1 MNGVYLL
8 IGTFFIIAVILV
20 TVVLVLIN
28 KHKYKVLRSEVE
40 YLDKEKNLIAST
52 PVYSELA
59 KVESIV
65 KNEKMEEKY
74 KNWQKRFDTIKTE
87 KLNKINDMINE
98 LDISTN
104 MKDYK
109 NIDQRLAKVE
119 MEVYKVRESANELLS
134 EIKEVTISEEKYRNI
149 ITKLKVKYRKLT
161 SEFNLYKDEYE
172 DISEAVELQLENI
185 EKRFLDF
192 EHAMEKNE
200 YDEVAHI
207 IKALDTMIDHM
218 SLAILEVP
226 NLVLLAEKLIP
237 KRIEEIQA
245 TYKDMVEKGYNLD
258 YLNINYNME
267 ECNKNISTI
276 LDRIKVLNL
285 EDCMFELK
293 TMLDYLDSILN
304 DFDNEKL
311 SRKNYEEMLTDFSKN
326 LKKTNHIV
334 KDIYSQMDDIK
345 NMYDLKD
352 EDTVGLNN
360 VRTRLKELIENYKL
374 LLEKA
379 EKSEEAYSELIK
391 KLDIYYKQLNELD
404 DNLDDNLK
412 SLGSMYEDEERAREQ
427 LDEIRNLLKQCKLI
441 IRSYKLPI
449 IINNYFVELS
459 EANDAVNEIV
469 KELNRKPIMI
479 KVLNTRVDTARDLV
493 LKLYNTT
500 TEMIKTAKMAE
511 IAIVYGNRYR
521 SDIKELDKNLENAER
536 LYYKGNY
543 KDSLDISIS
552 SLELIDKDINKK
564 ILNMYQES

>member
-161 SEFNLYKDEYE
+161 SEFNLHKDEYE

-237 KRIEEIQA
+237 KRIEEILA
-245 TYKDMVEKGYNLD
+245 TYNDMVEKGYNLD

>member
-360 VRTRLKELIENYKL
+360 VRTKLKELIENYKL

>member
-276 LDRIKVLNL
+276 LDRNKVLNL

-360 VRTRLKELIENYKL
+360 VRTKLKELIENYKL

>member
-1 MNGVYLL
+1 
-8 IGTFFIIAVILV
+8 
-20 TVVLVLIN
+20 
-28 KHKYKVLRSEVE
+28 
-40 YLDKEKNLIAST
+40 
-52 PVYSELA
+52 
-59 KVESIV
+59 
-65 KNEKMEEKY
+65 
-74 KNWQKRFDTIKTE
+74 
-87 KLNKINDMINE
+87 
-98 LDISTN
+98 
-104 MKDYK
+104 
-109 NIDQRLAKVE
+109 

-360 VRTRLKELIENYKL
+360 VRTKLKELIENYKL